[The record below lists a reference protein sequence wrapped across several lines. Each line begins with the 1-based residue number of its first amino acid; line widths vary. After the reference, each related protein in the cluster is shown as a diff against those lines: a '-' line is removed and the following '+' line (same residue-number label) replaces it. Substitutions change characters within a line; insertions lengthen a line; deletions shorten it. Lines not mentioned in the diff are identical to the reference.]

1 MTLEQIDYFICAAQ
15 SRTFFDAAEAMHI
28 SQSSLSKQIMKLEK
42 AIFACGCFWGAQ
54 YQFEHAKGVVR
65 STVGYIG
72 GHKEHPAYEEVK
84 AHTTGHAEATLV
96 EFDAEQT
103 SFTELC
109 KLFFEIHDPAQT
121 DGQGPDIGPQYRSE
135 IFYLNDKQKEEAEA
149 VIALLKE
156 KGYEVNTKLTPTT
169 FWEGE
174 EYHQHYYDKTGGEP
188 YCHIRVKKF

>member
-1 MTLEQIDYFICAAQ
+1 
-15 SRTFFDAAEAMHI
+15 
-28 SQSSLSKQIMKLEK
+28 MKIEK

-109 KLFFEIHDPAQT
+109 KLFFEIHDPAQI

-135 IFYLNDKQKEEAEA
+135 IFYLNEKQKQEAEA
-149 VIALLKE
+149 VIALLRE
-156 KGYEVNTKLTPTT
+156 KGYVVNTKLTPATT

-188 YCHIRVKKF
+188 YCHIRTKKF